1 MIYTLISSSIAINF
15 AAETDNLFDGKDDFE
30 DDKNFHDEIV
40 PLALKDYLDL
50 NFAYIFDLIKYI

>member
-1 MIYTLISSSIAINF
+1 MLKTIK
-15 AAETDNLFDGKDDFE
+15 AAETDDLFDGKDDFE